1 MIRKP
6 SIHSSWTKHHHKAF
20 FKIITCR
27 NQQIFYSYTLLS
39 RWLVFP
45 NICIILYEFHIKCLK
60 PLVLHI
66 AYESIAYFLKQ
77 TFENPYYVYM
87 NSIKIRIQKERRHY
101 YYYNMDN
108 GKLDK
113 TNVPFIDMIKNLHN
127 WHKIRRIISLGFCTS
142 QLFSLMTFVSW
153 MLAHIVRE

>member
-1 MIRKP
+1 M
-6 SIHSSWTKHHHKAF
+6 
-20 FKIITCR
+20 
-27 NQQIFYSYTLLS
+27 
-39 RWLVFP
+39 
-45 NICIILYEFHIKCLK
+45 
-60 PLVLHI
+60 VLHM

-87 NSIKIRIQKERRHY
+87 SSIQIRIQKERRHY

-113 TNVPFIDMIKNLHN
+113 TNVPFVDMIKNLHN

-153 MLAHIVRE
+153 MLAHIVKEEKSYYYHHVCMLVLQWSLHCQTIAITVRIFLYYESRIMNIW